1 MVNLDG
7 AEIQVCCPRVADAID
22 RWPLTRCCCL
32 AQIDKPFSNKPKCVV
47 VTTKARK
54 LYYYCDDDEATQSW
68 CDVMALAADRAGR
81 QRKLEDEMR
90 SEGLRGLA
98 EVVARKDELAAA
110 NDDLAEELTLVQT
123 ELSAAREELA
133 QAHQAQMDL
142 CSKHQAELE
151 GLVERHSTELA
162 ALRKERDEAVAAA
175 GATVLLQGRH
185 EEASKAL
192 SVALAGRDEH
202 VRRHES
208 LRTEHESLADE
219 NAHLI
224 ARNSELALQVAQL
237 QAAMEKAADINT
249 CASECGPKPD
259 DSTAAYGAEAGATPD
274 GARDLHEPT
283 IAGAACDDSTDW
295 HSKYLELQ
303 HELNA
308 MRLQGSAGLDSLVDS
323 ESAVASVVAEHDALT
338 AAHDALKG
346 DHSALLEK
354 YGSLSG
360 DLEALRVKHEE
371 LLASVDP
378 SNHESEAAVAA
389 LVAERDTVVA
399 ERDALKGGHNA
410 LAEAHNDVHGD
421 LEALRV
427 KHEELMASVDSSRV
441 DSEAAV
447 ASLVAERDALAAERD
462 VLKGDH
468 SALREQHEELSS
480 ELDSLQDRVFRM
492 TDESSMA
499 KTQLDECIDV
509 TDDLRAQVAASE
521 RLVSSLRQELEVLRE
536 EADSCRDELAV
547 VKSAHTQLQQ
557 HLDASSAELSASRD
571 DVVVWKQR
579 HDQIAEARLE
589 DSNAATAKLQQ
600 LVAEREQAEADAESA
615 AAAFTDLQTLHESM
629 QTAHDREQEAM
640 KEALAAAQ
648 SEHDALKGDH
658 SALRE
663 QHESVTGDL
672 EALRVKHEELLA
684 SVDSSRV
691 DSEAAVASLV
701 AERDALAAEHDALKG
716 DHSALREQHGS
727 VTSDLEALR
736 VKHED
741 MLLSAG
747 PSPVTPTRIAVD
759 RCVGS
764 AAVPVA
770 ADTGDEASGLDTVR
784 VGGAVRRPAC
794 AYCVIQ
800 QDATRG
806 GARGAGN
813 ARMQLLAVA
822 RPPSD
827 QPVEVPPEEDGGGTE
842 GAHRPLVVP
851 EGLGLDEVHID
862 ADTHRAALVDGMS
875 VSSSSDDDAA
885 VGLAAGASA
894 TTPATRQA
902 PSAVAALRRSI
913 LARISTPAPRGT
925 AGASGFVTP
934 VRGASM
940 PGRGPPAAHAAAGGV
955 ESPITGASAAGR
967 WLSAAH
973 ARSLSSHANEGTAP
987 ALSFRR
993 ASQHSTERAS
1003 PASMVAAGKWV
1014 EILPDDGSQFSLSRD
1029 EDAIEA
1035 LWGSKK
1041 VCAAVL
1047 LRVLFNAGILWVV
1060 GDGMSC
1066 VAGPAAVVHLDAR
1079 RGRPQLRVHVAKARH
1094 GWRYHGPSP
1103 PPH

>member
-1 MVNLDG
+1 MAV
-7 AEIQVCCPRVADAID
+7 DA
-22 RWPLTRCCCL
+22 LL

-427 KHEELMASVDSSRV
+427 KHEELM
-441 DSEAAV
+441 
-447 ASLVAERDALAAERD
+447 
-462 VLKGDH
+462 
-468 SALREQHEELSS
+468 
-480 ELDSLQDRVFRM
+480 
-492 TDESSMA
+492 T
-499 KTQLDECIDV
+499 
-509 TDDLRAQVAASE
+509 
-521 RLVSSLRQELEVLRE
+521 
-536 EADSCRDELAV
+536 
-547 VKSAHTQLQQ
+547 
-557 HLDASSAELSASRD
+557 
-571 DVVVWKQR
+571 
-579 HDQIAEARLE
+579 
-589 DSNAATAKLQQ
+589 
-600 LVAEREQAEADAESA
+600 
-615 AAAFTDLQTLHESM
+615 
-629 QTAHDREQEAM
+629 
-640 KEALAAAQ
+640 
-648 SEHDALKGDH
+648 
-658 SALRE
+658 
-663 QHESVTGDL
+663 
-672 EALRVKHEELLA
+672 

-747 PSPVTPTRIAVD
+747 PTPVSPTRVAVD

-770 ADTGDEASGLDTVR
+770 ADTGDEASGIDTVR

-800 QDATRG
+800 QVATRG
-806 GARGAGN
+806 AARGAGN

-862 ADTHRAALVDGMS
+862 ADTHRAALADGMS
-875 VSSSSDDDAA
+875 VSSSSDDDDAA

-1060 GDGMSC
+1060 GDGMLLC

>member
-1 MVNLDG
+1 MAV
-7 AEIQVCCPRVADAID
+7 DA
-22 RWPLTRCCCL
+22 LL

-98 EVVARKDELAAA
+98 EVVAKKDELAAA

-378 SNHESEAAVAA
+378 SHDDSEAAVASLVAERDALAAERDALKGDHSLLLEKYGSICGDLEALRVEYEELLASVDPSNHESEAAVAA

-447 ASLVAERDALAAERD
+447 ASLVAERDALAAE
-462 VLKGDH
+462 
-468 SALREQHEELSS
+468 
-480 ELDSLQDRVFRM
+480 
-492 TDESSMA
+492 
-499 KTQLDECIDV
+499 
-509 TDDLRAQVAASE
+509 
-521 RLVSSLRQELEVLRE
+521 
-536 EADSCRDELAV
+536 
-547 VKSAHTQLQQ
+547 
-557 HLDASSAELSASRD
+557 
-571 DVVVWKQR
+571 
-579 HDQIAEARLE
+579 
-589 DSNAATAKLQQ
+589 
-600 LVAEREQAEADAESA
+600 
-615 AAAFTDLQTLHESM
+615 
-629 QTAHDREQEAM
+629 
-640 KEALAAAQ
+640 
-648 SEHDALKGDH
+648 HDALKGDH

-663 QHESVTGDL
+663 QHE
-672 EALRVKHEELLA
+672 
-684 SVDSSRV
+684 
-691 DSEAAVASLV
+691 
-701 AERDALAAEHDALKG
+701 
-716 DHSALREQHGS
+716 S

-827 QPVEVPPEEDGGGTE
+827 QPVEVPSEEDGGGTE

-862 ADTHRAALVDGMS
+862 ADTHRAALADGMS
-875 VSSSSDDDAA
+875 VSSSSDDDDAA

>member
-1 MVNLDG
+1 M
-7 AEIQVCCPRVADAID
+7 
-22 RWPLTRCCCL
+22 
-32 AQIDKPFSNKPKCVV
+32 
-47 VTTKARK
+47 
-54 LYYYCDDDEATQSW
+54 
-68 CDVMALAADRAGR
+68 
-81 QRKLEDEMR
+81 
-90 SEGLRGLA
+90 
-98 EVVARKDELAAA
+98 
-110 NDDLAEELTLVQT
+110 
-123 ELSAAREELA
+123 
-133 QAHQAQMDL
+133 
-142 CSKHQAELE
+142 
-151 GLVERHSTELA
+151 
-162 ALRKERDEAVAAA
+162 
-175 GATVLLQGRH
+175 
-185 EEASKAL
+185 
-192 SVALAGRDEH
+192 
-202 VRRHES
+202 
-208 LRTEHESLADE
+208 
-219 NAHLI
+219 
-224 ARNSELALQVAQL
+224 
-237 QAAMEKAADINT
+237 
-249 CASECGPKPD
+249 
-259 DSTAAYGAEAGATPD
+259 
-274 GARDLHEPT
+274 
-283 IAGAACDDSTDW
+283 
-295 HSKYLELQ
+295 
-303 HELNA
+303 
-308 MRLQGSAGLDSLVDS
+308 
-323 ESAVASVVAEHDALT
+323 
-338 AAHDALKG
+338 
-346 DHSALLEK
+346 
-354 YGSLSG
+354 
-360 DLEALRVKHEE
+360 
-371 LLASVDP
+371 
-378 SNHESEAAVAA
+378 
-389 LVAERDTVVA
+389 
-399 ERDALKGGHNA
+399 
-410 LAEAHNDVHGD
+410 
-421 LEALRV
+421 
-427 KHEELMASVDSSRV
+427 
-441 DSEAAV
+441 
-447 ASLVAERDALAAERD
+447 ASLVAERDALAAER
-462 VLKGDH
+462 
-468 SALREQHEELSS
+468 
-480 ELDSLQDRVFRM
+480 
-492 TDESSMA
+492 
-499 KTQLDECIDV
+499 
-509 TDDLRAQVAASE
+509 
-521 RLVSSLRQELEVLRE
+521 
-536 EADSCRDELAV
+536 
-547 VKSAHTQLQQ
+547 
-557 HLDASSAELSASRD
+557 
-571 DVVVWKQR
+571 
-579 HDQIAEARLE
+579 
-589 DSNAATAKLQQ
+589 
-600 LVAEREQAEADAESA
+600 
-615 AAAFTDLQTLHESM
+615 
-629 QTAHDREQEAM
+629 
-640 KEALAAAQ
+640 
-648 SEHDALKGDH
+648 DALKGDH

-663 QHESVTGDL
+663 QHESVTSDL

-701 AERDALAAEHDALKG
+701 AGRDALAAERDALKG
-716 DHSALREQHGS
+716 DHSALREQHES

-770 ADTGDEASGLDTVR
+770 ADTGDEASGIDTVR

-800 QDATRG
+800 QVATRG
-806 GARGAGN
+806 AARGAGN

-862 ADTHRAALVDGMS
+862 ADTHRAALADGMS

-894 TTPATRQA
+894 TTPASRQA

-1060 GDGMSC
+1060 GDGMLLC

-1079 RGRPQLRVHVAKARH
+1079 RGRPQLRVHVAEARH
-1094 GWRYHGPSP
+1094 GWRYHGASP

>member
-1 MVNLDG
+1 MAV
-7 AEIQVCCPRVADAID
+7 DA
-22 RWPLTRCCCL
+22 LL

-98 EVVARKDELAAA
+98 EVVAKKDELAAA

-237 QAAMEKAADINT
+237 QAAMEKAADTNT

-259 DSTAAYGAEAGATPD
+259 DPTAAYGAEAGATPD

-378 SNHESEAAVAA
+378 S
-389 LVAERDTVVA
+389 
-399 ERDALKGGHNA
+399 
-410 LAEAHNDVHGD
+410 
-421 LEALRV
+421 
-427 KHEELMASVDSSRV
+427 
-441 DSEAAV
+441 
-447 ASLVAERDALAAERD
+447 
-462 VLKGDH
+462 
-468 SALREQHEELSS
+468 
-480 ELDSLQDRVFRM
+480 
-492 TDESSMA
+492 
-499 KTQLDECIDV
+499 
-509 TDDLRAQVAASE
+509 
-521 RLVSSLRQELEVLRE
+521 
-536 EADSCRDELAV
+536 
-547 VKSAHTQLQQ
+547 
-557 HLDASSAELSASRD
+557 
-571 DVVVWKQR
+571 
-579 HDQIAEARLE
+579 HD
-589 DSNAATAKLQQ
+589 
-600 LVAEREQAEADAESA
+600 
-615 AAAFTDLQTLHESM
+615 
-629 QTAHDREQEAM
+629 
-640 KEALAAAQ
+640 
-648 SEHDALKGDH
+648 
-658 SALRE
+658 
-663 QHESVTGDL
+663 
-672 EALRVKHEELLA
+672 
-684 SVDSSRV
+684 

-716 DHSALREQHGS
+716 DHSALREQHES

-827 QPVEVPPEEDGGGTE
+827 QPVEGPPEEDGGGTE

-875 VSSSSDDDAA
+875 VSSSSDDDDAA

-1060 GDGMSC
+1060 GDGMLLC

-1079 RGRPQLRVHVAKARH
+1079 RGRPQLRVHVAEARH
-1094 GWRYHGPSP
+1094 GWRYHGASP